1 MTERGAHTEKRT
13 LREKE
18 EKWSNNIQNLDF
30 LKGIGYVFK
39 IKTLIKNVKITQA
52 LVHQKCLI
60 SIQQSITTLKEIPQ
74 VC

>member
-1 MTERGAHTEKRT
+1 MHTEKRT

-18 EKWSNNIQNLDF
+18 EKWSNIIQNLDF
-30 LKGIGYVFK
+30 LKGIGYVIK
-39 IKTLIKNVKITQA
+39 IKTLIKNVKITQV